1 MNSIKGLIITS
12 LVKENRT
19 QLSSGI
25 DILGRISLEHY
36 IYSEDSD
43 SPWMSGIGKH
53 YRHIIDFYDRFIDQ
67 FPLVNYDLRNR
78 DLEIET
84 NKDAAIIKINYLR
97 EALKNY
103 EIKDISKKIA
113 LYQGDMPFSR
123 NEFIV
128 NSSLGR
134 ELRYLIE
141 HTVHHYA
148 IIAMFLK
155 YFGYSVP
162 RGFGIA
168 QSTLDYEDSLFNSS
182 SST

>member
-1 MNSIKGLIITS
+1 MDSVERKILTS
-12 LVKENRT
+12 LIAENRN
-19 QLSSGI
+19 QLSAGI
-25 DILGRISLEHY
+25 DILEKISLEHY
-36 IYSEDSD
+36 IFSGDSD

-53 YRHIIDFYDRFIDQ
+53 FRHIIDFYDRFIDQ

-84 NKDAAIIKINYLR
+84 NKDAAIIKINYLS
-97 EALKNY
+97 ETLKNY
-103 EIKDISKKIA
+103 EIKDISEKIA
-113 LYQGDMPFSR
+113 LYQGDISFSR

-155 YFGYSVP
+155 HYGYSVP
-162 RGFGIA
+162 SEFGIA
-168 QSTLDYEDSLFNSS
+168 QSTLDYEAKL
-182 SST
+182 